1 VIAYVLMFSKM
12 LTQIGTARKISPF
25 EFAKSSYCPSHFSY
39 LIASMGL
46 QMLWSFA
53 LACLDGYAI
62 TTNKDLTSPILVSLF
77 VVGDWVMTKLI
88 LELLSSSI
96 LG

>member
-1 VIAYVLMFSKM
+1 M
-12 LTQIGTARKISPF
+12 
-25 EFAKSSYCPSHFSY
+25 
-39 LIASMGL
+39 ASMGL

-53 LACLDGYAI
+53 LACLDVYAI
-62 TTNKDLTSPILVSLF
+62 AANKDLTSPILVSLF

-96 LG
+96 LD